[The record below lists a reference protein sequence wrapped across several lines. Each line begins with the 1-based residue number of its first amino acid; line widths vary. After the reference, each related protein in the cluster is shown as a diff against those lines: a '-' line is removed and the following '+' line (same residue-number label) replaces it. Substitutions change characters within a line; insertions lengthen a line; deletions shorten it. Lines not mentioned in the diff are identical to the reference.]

1 MEAPAMNHPDMMLML
16 VKDRH
21 DQYRREADEH
31 RLARQE
37 TSIPRQ
43 TPRER
48 FRIRDLR
55 WTLMRPAHA

>member
-1 MEAPAMNHPDMMLML
+1 MNHPDMMLML

-37 TSIPRQ
+37 TSVPRP

-55 WTLMRPAHA
+55 WTLIRPAHA

>member
-1 MEAPAMNHPDMMLML
+1 MNHPDVMLML

-21 DQYRREADEH
+21 DQYRREADEQ

-37 TSIPRQ
+37 TSTPRQ
-43 TPRER
+43 NMRER

-55 WTLMRPAHA
+55 WTLMRPAQA

>member
-1 MEAPAMNHPDMMLML
+1 MNHPDMMLML

-37 TSIPRQ
+37 TFVP
-43 TPRER
+43 
-48 FRIRDLR
+48 
-55 WTLMRPAHA
+55 

>member
-1 MEAPAMNHPDMMLML
+1 MMLML

-37 TSIPRQ
+37 TSVPRP